1 MVKQIELNFETY
13 RDLCEFVLLS
23 ISEQPVAWDILT
35 HNFLT
40 DRAIENDERFR
51 WLFSRCIAKMIE
63 ENWVVKTTDD
73 QMFKIGISFKGR
85 TVLRHKEEI
94 RIVYERHFAL
104 AITRAAEAKAS
115 AQKKREAKLNSNPKM
130 TKQEK
135 RKAKR
140 LAKAATKQ
148 TTGPKPA
155 SRAVVARRSKIDL
168 FGSGKKIRESIPSKD
183 NDQLLKLWKSNT
195 IGAANSSGAKREQHL
210 LIVTAVEKEWKR
222 RIRELPE
229 NEAFKWPSTDVG
241 SGVGGGDFERQE
253 VSYLKILG
261 YTVGKTDG
269 LPASSRRLILDRCFT
284 GQLPP
289 YQSVAELRKWGEPKS
304 SGRLKKM
311 AYHIASLAKNFKK
324 MPSRGYDDAIADWED
339 DLKYL
344 HDTYYVQYFHFSWP
358 SR

>member
-1 MVKQIELNFETY
+1 MAKQIELNFETY

-35 HNFLT
+35 QNFLT

-73 QMFKIGISFKGR
+73 PMFKIGISFKGR

-94 RIVYERHFAL
+94 RIVYERHFSL

-155 SRAVVARRSKIDL
+155 SRAVAARRSKIDL

-241 SGVGGGDFERQE
+241 SGAGGGDFERQE

-289 YQSVAELRKWGEPKS
+289 YQSISELRKWGEPKS